1 MLQEKIREHQFNLLH
16 PCSIKKEK
24 MKTLKYPTLQQ
35 VSEALQ
41 RPLQNNLK
49 VKQKVSQIIA
59 DVRQN
64 GDEVLFRLNR
74 EFDKCS
80 CDYLEIPREKLN
92 DAKKKVSPQLV
103 DSINLAASNIEKFHA
118 LQKPQDVTV
127 DTMPGVQCSLRFK
140 PLQRVGLYIPGGTA
154 PLLSTVLMLAVPA
167 KVAGCKELVICTP
180 PNPTTELLYVLSLFN
195 ARVFS
200 VGGAQAV
207 AAMAFGTESIPNVD
221 KVFGPGNS
229 YVTEA
234 KIQVSAHG
242 VPIDMPA
249 GPSELL
255 VIADETANPVFVAA
269 DLLSQAEHGVD
280 SQVILVTTGQKI
292 VDDTLLELEKQLA
305 LLPRREIAERCLEI
319 STAILVENLTDAMK
333 ISNSYAPEH
342 LILAVDNPDQLA
354 ESVKNAGSVFLGHF
368 TPESVGDYTS
378 GTNHTLP
385 TSGFARNW
393 SGVSLIS
400 FMKTITY
407 QKVTSEG
414 LNSLSYATS
423 SLARAEGLEAHAR
436 AVEVRRAVIGDR

>member
-1 MLQEKIREHQFNLLH
+1 MKI
-16 PCSIKKEK
+16 
-24 MKTLKYPTLQQ
+24 LKYPTLQQ

-64 GDEVLFRLNR
+64 GDEALCRLNR

-80 CDYLEIPREKLN
+80 CNYLEIPREILN

-118 LQKPQDVTV
+118 LQKPQDVNV
-127 DTMPGVQCSLRFK
+127 NTMPGVKCSIRFK

-221 KVFGPGNS
+221 KIFGPGNP

-234 KIQVSAHG
+234 KIQVSAQG

-255 VIADETANPVFVAA
+255 VIADETANPVFIAA
-269 DLLSQAEHGVD
+269 DLLSQAEHGID
-280 SQVILVTTGQKI
+280 SQVVLVITSQY
-292 VDDTLLELEKQLA
+292 VLDESLLELEKQLA
-305 LLPRREIAERCLEI
+305 SLPRREIAEKCLKN
-319 STAILVENLTDAMK
+319 STAILVENIADAMK

-342 LILAVDNPDQLA
+342 LILAVENPDELA
-354 ESVKNAGSVFLGHF
+354 ESVENAGSVFLGHF

-393 SGVSLIS
+393 SGVNLLS
-400 FMKTITY
+400 FMKTITF
-407 QKVTSEG
+407 QVLTKEG
-414 LNSLSYATS
+414 LENLSQATTC
-423 SLARAEGLEAHAR
+423 LARAEGLEAHAR
-436 AVEVRRAVIGDR
+436 AVEFRRAIIVNR